1 MKHLFVLIGLVLFV
15 FIGAQAQE
23 KLAAKSSGGIM
34 TIEHIVQPKESLYS
48 LARKYKVSVT
58 EIADINKFDK
68 DKSLIIAEKIIIPL
82 NADNFNQTDKK
93 GIPVYYTVISGGELL
108 DISKKFNNVPVK
120 ELRSWNN
127 LKKDELTKG
136 QEVVVGY
143 VAGEKTEIAA
153 KTEKPKTETAKVV
166 KEEKPKAE
174 PKETIKTDKE
184 IENAVAE
191 KLTAK
196 KEQEVTAK
204 KTETPLAADNS
215 SFFKKAYEAQTN
227 PSLAR
232 QKDLQSGI
240 FTTDKG
246 WNDGKYYVLMDGVAA
261 GTIVKISNP
270 ANNKSIYAKV
280 LGQMRGISENEGYD
294 VRISDSAAALLDYG
308 NADNFTV
315 KVTY

>member
-34 TIEHIVQPKESLYS
+34 TIEHIIQPKESLYS

-174 PKETIKTDKE
+174 PKET
-184 IENAVAE
+184 V
-191 KLTAK
+191 
-196 KEQEVTAK
+196 
-204 KTETPLAADNS
+204 
-215 SFFKKAYEAQTN
+215 
-227 PSLAR
+227 
-232 QKDLQSGI
+232 
-240 FTTDKG
+240 
-246 WNDGKYYVLMDGVAA
+246 
-261 GTIVKISNP
+261 
-270 ANNKSIYAKV
+270 
-280 LGQMRGISENEGYD
+280 
-294 VRISDSAAALLDYG
+294 
-308 NADNFTV
+308 
-315 KVTY
+315 